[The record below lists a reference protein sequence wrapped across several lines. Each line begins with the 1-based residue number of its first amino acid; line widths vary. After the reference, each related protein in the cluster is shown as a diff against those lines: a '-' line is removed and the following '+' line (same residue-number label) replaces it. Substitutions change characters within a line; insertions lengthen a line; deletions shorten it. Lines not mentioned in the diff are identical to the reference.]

1 MCAMLFCFNWKD
13 DKYYP
18 INKIHNN
25 KKFLILYLYV
35 EIRWKPYQC
44 NTCSNDESSRFNKSV
59 SIIMNFNSM
68 EIYINTFKKDKIN
81 DSFKIIY
88 IFFGKILCIEKLF
101 ILENF
106 LNKKNYLNWKIVNIL
121 ITLDT

>member
-1 MCAMLFCFNWKD
+1 
-13 DKYYP
+13 
-18 INKIHNN
+18 
-25 KKFLILYLYV
+25 
-35 EIRWKPYQC
+35 
-44 NTCSNDESSRFNKSV
+44 
-59 SIIMNFNSM
+59 MNFNSM